1 MIDFGVGEGVEIL
14 ETINVKYPEDRRHEL
29 NKEQFNFSNKK
40 ARATYSE
47 PKLVGRRSK
56 GSVSGTGKKVD

>member
-29 NKEQFNFSNKK
+29 NKEQFNLSD
-40 ARATYSE
+40 E
-47 PKLVGRRSK
+47 KLELPIRNPN
-56 GSVSGTGKKVD
+56 